1 MNGKLSFREIGR
13 IVAQDWNSADLYTG
27 LMLALY
33 AVLAVVL
40 HQNIHGGATTVW
52 TNVLVLALIASTIV
66 LTRLTES
73 PAIRFVRLFYVVP
86 VIYMLYDQT
95 HLYVTVVHPHD
106 YDSWLIAADRALFGG
121 DPTVWLSR
129 YANPLLT
136 EYLQFCY
143 FIFYL
148 LPVGHA
154 LELWFRGDLERVE
167 QFARMMTFMFF
178 ISYLLYFCLPAIG
191 PRFTLH
197 DFALTGQELP
207 GVWIT
212 DMLRGIINVGGGVVR
227 GVADPASVVNRDC
240 MPSGHTML
248 TIVNILLAFRFKSR
262 FRHLFLIIGGSLI
275 FGTVYLRYH
284 YVVDLLVGGLLVLLC
299 MPLEVPV
306 DKYLRKTLKM

>member
-1 MNGKLSFREIGR
+1 MNSRVSFREIGK
-13 IVAQDWNSADLYTG
+13 IIAKDWNSADLYTS

-33 AVLAVVL
+33 SILAIVL
-40 HQNIHGGATTVW
+40 HQWIHGSATTVW
-52 TNVLVLALIASTIV
+52 TNVLVLTLIASTIV
-66 LTRLTES
+66 LTRLTDS
-73 PAIRFVRLFYVVP
+73 SAIRFVRLFYVVP

-95 HLYVTVVHPHD
+95 HLFVPVVHPHD
-106 YDSWLIAADRALFGG
+106 YDTWLIAADRALFGV
-121 DPTVWLSR
+121 DPTVWL
-129 YANPLLT
+129 YQFAHPVLT

-154 LELWFRGDLERVE
+154 LELWYRGDLERVE

-191 PRFTLH
+191 PRFTIH
-197 DFALTGQELP
+197 DFALTSQELP

-212 DMLRGIINVGGGVVR
+212 DMLRNIINVGGGVVK
-227 GVADPASVVNRDC
+227 GVADPTSVVNRDC

-248 TIVNILLAFRFKSR
+248 TLVNIALAFRFKSR
-262 FRHLFLIIGGSLI
+262 YRYVFLIIGGSLI

-284 YVVDLLVGGLLVLLC
+284 YVVDLLVGGFLVLLC

-306 DKYLRKTLKM
+306 DKYVRKTLKK

>member
-1 MNGKLSFREIGR
+1 MNSRVSFHEIGR
-13 IVAQDWNSADLYTG
+13 IIAKDWNSADLYTS
-27 LMLALY
+27 LMLTLY
-33 AVLAVVL
+33 GVLAIVL
-40 HQNIHGGATTVW
+40 HPHIHGSATTVW
-52 TNVLVLALIASTIV
+52 TNVLVLTLIASTIV
-66 LTRLTES
+66 LTRLTDS
-73 PAIRFVRLFYVVP
+73 LAIRFVRLFYVVP

-95 HLYVTVVHPHD
+95 HLFVTVIHPHD
-106 YDSWLIAADRALFGG
+106 YDSWLIAADRGLFGG
-121 DPTVWLSR
+121 DPTVWL
-129 YANPLLT
+129 YQFANPVLT

-154 LELWFRGDLERVE
+154 LELWYRGDLERVE
-167 QFARMMTFMFF
+167 QFSRMMTFMFF

-197 DFALTGQELP
+197 DFALTNQELP

-212 DMLRGIINVGGGVVR
+212 DMLRSIINVGGGVVK
-227 GVADPASVVNRDC
+227 GVTDPSSVVNRDC

-248 TIVNILLAFRFKSR
+248 TLVNIVLAFRFRSR
-262 FRHLFLIIGGSLI
+262 FRYLFLIIGGSLV

-306 DKYLRKTLKM
+306 DKYVQKTLKK

>member
-1 MNGKLSFREIGR
+1 MNGKVSVREIGR
-13 IVAQDWNSADLYTG
+13 VVAQDWNSADLYTG
-27 LMLALY
+27 LMLVLY
-33 AVLAVVL
+33 GTLAIVL
-40 HQNIHGGATTVW
+40 HQHIHGGATVVW
-52 TNVLVLALIASTIV
+52 TNVLVLTLIACTIV

-95 HLYVTVVHPHD
+95 HLFVTVVHPHS

-121 DPTVWLSR
+121 DPTVWLYR

-178 ISYLLYFCLPAIG
+178 ISYLLYFCLPAVG

-212 DMLRGIINVGGGVVR
+212 EMLRSIINVGGGVVR

-248 TIVNILLAFRFKSR
+248 TLVNIVLAFRFESR
-262 FRHLFLIIGGSLI
+262 FRYVFLIIGCSLI

-306 DKYLRKTLKM
+306 DKYVRKTLKK

>member
-1 MNGKLSFREIGR
+1 MNGRVSLREIGK
-13 IVAQDWNSADLYTG
+13 IIAKDWNSADLYTS
-27 LMLALY
+27 LMLSLY
-33 AVLAVVL
+33 SVLAIVL
-40 HQNIHGGATTVW
+40 HQHIHTSATTVW
-52 TNVLVLALIASTIV
+52 TNVLLLTLIASTIV
-66 LTRLTES
+66 LTRLTGS
-73 PAIRFVRLFYVVP
+73 SAIRFVRLFYVVP

-95 HLYVTVVHPHD
+95 HLFVTVIHPHD
-106 YDSWLIAADRALFGG
+106 YDAWLIAADRALFGG
-121 DPTVWLSR
+121 DPTVWL
-129 YANPLLT
+129 YQFANPVLT

-167 QFARMMTFMFF
+167 QFSRMMTFMFF

-197 DFALTGQELP
+197 DFAMTSEELP

-212 DMLRGIINVGGGVVR
+212 DTLRSIINVGGGVVK
-227 GVADPASVVNRDC
+227 GVADPSSVVNRDC

-248 TIVNILLAFRFKSR
+248 TLVNIVLAFRFRSR
-262 FRHLFLIIGGSLI
+262 FRYVFLVIGGSLI

-284 YVVDLLVGGLLVLLC
+284 YVIDLLVGGLLVLVC

-306 DKYLRKTLKM
+306 DKYVQKTLKK